1 MRHTL
6 GDDVMGEATGWEARD
21 EVADISTVSD
31 DAPGLDGGDAEG
43 GNGAGMHGTLS
54 GLHEL
59 IGNLIPLLED
69 CERELRVAGK
79 PAQAERLRP
88 ARRPGGRGG
97 VPRPRQDRVRR
108 RVR

>member
-1 MRHTL
+1 MV
-6 GDDVMGEATGWEARD
+6 DVSTAT
-21 EVADISTVSD
+21 D
-31 DAPGLDGGDAEG
+31 DASGLEGDALERDT
-43 GNGAGMHGTLS
+43 GAGMHGTLS

-79 PAQAERLRP
+79 PAQNERLRA

-97 VPRPRQDRVRR
+97 VPRPRQDRARR